1 MFLKFLRKKK
11 RKNSK
16 VSTENKYDMKNW
28 MDLTKQERVEIDS
41 IEKEEKMRRKKAL
54 LRSIRE
60 DYIKI
65 KNNIN

>member
-28 MDLTKQERVEIDS
+28 MDLTKQERFEIDS

-65 KNNIN
+65 KNKIN